1 LKAIKTIFCIFCF
14 TCLYIYASGE
24 NKNLYQNINS
34 KGTTDYV
41 SFFCEMSTNAL
52 SESPSKSLNY
62 AKAAER
68 FVAKGDYDQR
78 GLVYLRQV
86 EAYMQLGKYRLA
98 IFSAEKALSF
108 NKLKDKQ
115 LINRLH
121 SLHGQACKEAGD
133 YPKAFNSYKLALKS
147 YLKDGDLANAA
158 QVYQWIGSLLLRQ
171 NKFDLA
177 GLFYVKAE
185 KLWLQIHDSVSVA
198 SNCGVISL
206 LLRQKGDYFAA
217 LNKIDEGK
225 KWLGNRRDENFATLL
240 HLQGSVLFLQH
251 QNDNA
256 ILVLEDA
263 LKLRRKQSSLSDIAS
278 TLLNLGNVYREKGVG
293 NKGINYL
300 HQALY
305 IRLRLADTSQIVNTY
320 NALGSYYLRFH
331 DYDKA
336 LLNYIQ
342 ALKCSYQA
350 GFSNGIASLL
360 MNVGTLYYELND
372 TSHAFEYLNRAVP
385 LMRAENKASLALLYV
400 HLGNNARKAGQYAK
414 AIGYYQK
421 SLNEKQN
428 INDKAGI
435 SSVMLNMGAAYQEW
449 KHYSQ
454 AVVYT
459 NKALDLQR
467 SFKNADESPALNQL
481 GNIYFDQKNL
491 QMAESYYRRGRMT
504 AQKSGNWFLDA
515 LCARKE
521 AECLLLQHKKD
532 KILPLIIYS
541 LNVGHQLAN
550 SEIIRKAQLALH
562 DYYMSI
568 GNFREALNAFRIY
581 SALTDSIN
589 QKLNQR
595 QIMQMQMNFEISR
608 RDSKIKEA
616 DSKIRE
622 LNGNQLRHKQEL
634 HQQKIVRNFL
644 IVIVL
649 ISILSAVLLIYGYR
663 MKRKAAG
670 LIQEKFDLSEE
681 TNKKLRESEEE
692 LRYLNQTKDK
702 FFSIIAH
709 DLKNPL
715 GGLVSLTELMNQNYE
730 QLDEQE
736 RREISILMNDS
747 ARQLNT
753 LLENLLHWSRVQL
766 GKMPYKPEYIKIKG
780 VVEECFL
787 LQKLNATNKKIKLQN
802 TVEENVSVWADA
814 DMLSLI
820 LRNLIS
826 NAIKFTPENGS
837 VTLSAVKKEQ
847 EYQIYVADTG
857 IGLTDE
863 EKDKLFRL
871 DVRFSTA
878 GTNDEPG
885 TGLGLL
891 LCKECVEKQG
901 GTIWVESVPN
911 RGSRFIFTLK
921 TKNDGC

>member
-1 LKAIKTIFCIFCF
+1 M
-14 TCLYIYASGE
+14 SGE
-24 NKNLYQNINS
+24 SDVSHQNLTHIET
-34 KGTTDYV
+34 KDYAR
-41 SFFCEMSTNAL
+41 FFCEMSATSL
-52 SESPSKSLNY
+52 IESPLRSLNY

-68 FVAKGDYDQR
+68 FVPAKNDN
-78 GLVYLRQV
+78 LIVFVYLRQV
-86 EAYMQLGKYRLA
+86 EAYMQLGKYKQA
-98 IFSAEKALSF
+98 IFSAERALSY
-108 NKLKDKQ
+108 KDLKDNQ
-115 LINRLH
+115 LTNKLH
-121 SLHGQACKEAGD
+121 SLLGQACKESGN
-133 YPKAFNSYKLALKS
+133 YPKAFNNYKLALDS
-147 YLKDGDLANAA
+147 YLKEGDLANSA

-177 GLFYVKAE
+177 GQFYARAE
-185 KLWLQIHDSVSVA
+185 KLWLQLHDSASVA
-198 SNCGVISL
+198 SNCGTTSL
-206 LLRQKGDYFAA
+206 LLRQKGDYIAA
-217 LNKIDEGK
+217 LSKIEEGK
-225 KWLGNRRDENFATLL
+225 KWLGARKDENFATLL

-251 QNDNA
+251 QYDSA
-256 ILVLEDA
+256 LSVLEEA
-263 LKLRRKQSSLSDIAS
+263 LKLRRKLAPSSDVAS
-278 TLLNLGNVYREKGVG
+278 TLLNLGNVYREKGSN
-293 NKGINYL
+293 NKGISYL

-305 IRLRLADTSQIVNTY
+305 LRLRLADTSQIVNTY

-350 GFSNGIASLL
+350 GFTNGIASLL

-372 TSHAFEYLNRAVP
+372 TGHAYEYLNRAVP
-385 LMRAENKASLALLYV
+385 LMRAENKATLALLYV
-400 HLGNNARKAGQYAK
+400 HLGNNARKAQQYSK
-414 AIGYYQK
+414 AVGYYQK
-421 SLNEKQN
+421 SLNERQ
-428 INDKAGI
+428 ILNDKAGM

-449 KHYSQ
+449 KHYPQ

-459 NKALDLQR
+459 NKALEMQR
-467 SFKNADESPALNQL
+467 SLTNTDESPALNQL
-481 GNIYFDQKNL
+481 GNIYFDQENL
-491 QMAESYYRRGRMT
+491 QTAEIYYRRGCLM
-504 AQKSGNWFLDA
+504 AQKNGNRFLDA

-521 AECLLLQHKKD
+521 AECLLQQHKNGNV
-532 KILPLIIYS
+532 LPLIRYS
-541 LNVGHQLAN
+541 LKLGYQLSN
-550 SEIIRKAQLALH
+550 FELIRKAQFAMH
-562 DYYMSI
+562 DYYAAL

-581 SALTDSIN
+581 TVLSDSIN

-595 QIMQMQMNFEISR
+595 QIMKMQMNFEISR

-622 LNGNQLRHKQEL
+622 LNENQIRHTQEI
-634 HQQKIVRNFL
+634 HQQKVVRNFL

-649 ISILSAVLLIYGYR
+649 ISILSAVLLVYGYR
-663 MKRKAAG
+663 MKRKAAV

-681 TNKKLRESEEE
+681 ANKKLRESEEE

-736 RREISILMNDS
+736 RREISVLMNDS
-747 ARQLNT
+747 ARQLNA

-766 GKMPYKPEYIKIKG
+766 GKMPFKPEYIELVG
-780 VVEECFL
+780 VIEECFL
-787 LQKLNATNKKIKLQN
+787 LQKLNAANKKIRLLNLVGQAIK
-802 TVEENVSVWADA
+802 VWADA

-826 NAIKFTPENGS
+826 NAIKFTPENGTI
-837 VTLSAVKKEQ
+837 TLSADENTDK
-847 EYQIYVADTG
+847 YLAICIADTG
-857 IGLTDE
+857 VGLTDE
-863 EKDKLFRL
+863 EKSKLFRL
-871 DVRFSTA
+871 DVRFSTS

-891 LCKECVEKQG
+891 LCKECVERQG
-901 GTIWVESVPN
+901 GTIRVESIPN
-911 RGSRFIFTLK
+911 QGSKFIFTLK